1 MLISVKVI
9 AKAKSNQVIQ
19 LDNHLYKVKTTAAA
33 TQNKANIAVIALLA
47 KHFGVKKSAVELI
60 SGERYKQKRFNIEI

>member
-9 AKAKSNQVIQ
+9 PRAKINQVIE
-19 LDNHLYKVKTTAAA
+19 LDKHIYKVKTTATA

-60 SGERYKQKRFNIEI
+60 SGEKYKQKRFNIEI